1 MNENQSSTSQENL
14 QIILKDFKHDAVL
27 EKVQK
32 NAVWLAQNQTQELIN
47 AYKRMDSTFQ
57 GRYIASDMMKEV
69 FKDYRQSPAHRNQ
82 YNNAVHN
89 SAAALAAKHF
99 EQMLE
104 ESSVDGKKRVVFLTG
119 SPGAGKT
126 SAVINNGQLDEDI
139 KVIFEGQLA
148 NAPQNPAIME
158 KIQQAIDKGYQ
169 VEIIAINPL
178 PEQAL
183 DNTFKRYYDPEDG
196 RGAPIATMA
205 RIQGN
210 TYEGLKYLHNQFGD
224 KLTLSIVDKP
234 EGNHSI
240 KTYNGWEHLAVLQ
253 SQGTE
258 QQITQRLENR
268 LIKQYQQGVIDYDC
282 FKQAAGS
289 EQRARQL
296 SEVVSSRVR
305 VEQLQDGDG
314 RGISQNGSE
323 TINLWGSGHS
333 SAHRGRDQKK
343 SATEELGS
351 PNPTEPL
358 SPLSEPEYGKNL
370 NKNNKFE
377 RLEFTFGSTEKKLN
391 TLAPAPANTPVKPD
405 EKTIGVFDL
414 QYVFTHFNTNSEYEE
429 VKQNTFQ
436 RLFNRN
442 EFIFEHKKDKS
453 RITINKNKIV
463 CDNTDQNI
471 RAALDIAQDKGWDVI
486 KITGGSKTAKA
497 EMWFQA
503 HMRGLETIGYQP
515 TEADKKR
522 LLGAQERMQK
532 EKGKSLAEA
541 LDIKPRQPSPQE
553 KEADHAS
560 SQKKQE
566 RSEQIVNNE
575 QSIQAAKL
583 EILNEINNV
592 MPLNEQE
599 YNDLDKEITKQ
610 LTHVIKKGGT
620 ENLKKITEDMK
631 KNLPMAKQELEH
643 AAKSEQEKAKKEA
656 ELAAIPSKGEKETAK
671 PIKQFKEI
679 KSKTE
684 RER

>member
-1 MNENQSSTSQENL
+1 MSNTLRSTSIEMKEETQERENQSATSKTNQTSQFE
-14 QIILKDFKHDAVL
+14 QIIIEFDPVRS
-27 EKVQK
+27 QK
-32 NAVWLAQNQTQELIN
+32 KQN
-47 AYKRMDSTFQ
+47 S
-57 GRYIASDMMKEV
+57 
-69 FKDYRQSPAHRNQ
+69 
-82 YNNAVHN
+82 
-89 SAAALAAKHF
+89 
-99 EQMLE
+99 E
-104 ESSVDGKKRVVFLTG
+104 E
-119 SPGAGKT
+119 P
-126 SAVINNGQLDEDI
+126 
-139 KVIFEGQLA
+139 
-148 NAPQNPAIME
+148 
-158 KIQQAIDKGYQ
+158 
-169 VEIIAINPL
+169 
-178 PEQAL
+178 
-183 DNTFKRYYDPEDG
+183 
-196 RGAPIATMA
+196 
-205 RIQGN
+205 
-210 TYEGLKYLHNQFGD
+210 
-224 KLTLSIVDKP
+224 
-234 EGNHSI
+234 
-240 KTYNGWEHLAVLQ
+240 
-253 SQGTE
+253 
-258 QQITQRLENR
+258 
-268 LIKQYQQGVIDYDC
+268 
-282 FKQAAGS
+282 
-289 EQRARQL
+289 QL
-296 SEVVSSRVR
+296 SDNPVFHQE
-305 VEQLQDGDG
+305 
-314 RGISQNGSE
+314 SE
-323 TINLWGSGHS
+323 KTTKEE
-333 SAHRGRDQKK
+333 APEQKK
-343 SATEELGS
+343 SEQSAKNSKEIELGY
-351 PNPTEPL
+351 T
-358 SPLSEPEYGKNL
+358 
-370 NKNNKFE
+370 FE
-377 RLEFTFGSTEKKLN
+377 RFNVHDDYYEVPKK
-391 TLAPAPANTPVKPD
+391 KYS
-405 EKTIGVFDL
+405 K
-414 QYVFTHFNTNSEYEE
+414 S
-429 VKQNTFQ
+429 
-436 RLFNRN
+436 

-503 HMRGLETIGYQP
+503 NMRGLETIGYQP

>member
-391 TLAPAPANTPVKPD
+391 TPAPANTPVKPD

-453 RITINKNKIV
+453 RITINKDKII

-471 RAALDIAQDKGWDVI
+471 RSALDIAQDKGWDVI

-532 EKGKSLAEA
+532 EGGKILAEA
-541 LDIKPRQPSPQE
+541 LDIKPKTAASMPQKGEEAHAHQPISEVEQFNRTKKEIMAELE
-553 KEADHAS
+553 K
-560 SQKKQE
+560 
-566 RSEQIVNNE
+566 
-575 QSIQAAKL
+575 
-583 EILNEINNV
+583 V
-592 MPLNEQE
+592 MPLNEKE
-599 YNDLDKEITKQ
+599 YSHLENAVDEQ
-610 LTHVIKKGGT
+610 LTMLMKKG
-620 ENLKKITEDMK
+620 KPRDIQKFKEDLR
-631 KNLPMAKQELEH
+631 NGLPTLRQELNV
-643 AAKSEQEKAKKEA
+643 AANAEQQNAQSVQKKQQSTET
-656 ELAAIPSKGEKETAK
+656 LKNRQSK
-671 PIKQFKEI
+671 I
-679 KSKTE
+679 